1 MSVPNPVRGEIWS
14 ANLDPT
20 VGREQAGARPVLILS
35 FDAFNRGPAG
45 LVVAVPLTTVDK
57 NIPLHV
63 RVTPPEGGLAA
74 VSFIKCEDVRSLS
87 KSRFLRRWGR
97 VDDATMRL
105 VEDRIRILLAL

>member
-1 MSVPNPVRGEIWS
+1 MSLPNPLRGEIWL
-14 ANLDPT
+14 ANFNPT
-20 VGREQAGARPVLILS
+20 VGHEQSGTRPALILS

-45 LVVAVPLTTVDK
+45 LVVAIPLTTVAK

-74 VSFIKCEDVRSLS
+74 VSYIKCEDVRSLS